1 MRYVI
6 TLLLLLLPSV
16 CFGFGVGTVGSLGS
30 GVVESGSSC
39 TTGDVILGQDTP
51 QEPVKLPLSA
61 NDVSFVGPYTAT
73 ESCNISVIGTYV
85 GSLRSG
91 EFMTLGI
98 YSNNGG
104 VPGTKLRDT
113 SSQEGS
119 SIDMYYDVTLDSVY
133 GLTSGDTYFLA
144 MGVSAGTAYPTFD
157 YTADGSGTSVSIYTL
172 VNAFTAGTLPAD
184 ATGATLADD
193 TSEGTIYATA
203 E

>member
-1 MRYVI
+1 MKI
-6 TLLLLLLPSV
+6 LIQLLILMLLCGNAYAASFWKV
-16 CFGFGVGTVGSLGS
+16 MGS

-51 QEPVKLPLSA
+51 QEPGTPALSA
-61 NDVSFVGPYTAT
+61 NNVSFVGPYTAT

-85 GSLRSG
+85 GGLRSG

-119 SIDMYYDVTLDSVY
+119 TDTYYDVTLDSVY